1 MLESSVTL
9 RITHN
14 IDYMIKESPMKIN
27 AMKAWSL
34 KKSFTSLLLAV
45 FTLLSV
51 QTPAMAAIVSTDQV
65 AYEQQS
71 QMQRE
76 AVKSFLSR
84 DDVATQL
91 VERGV
96 DVADAQQRVDS
107 LTSAELNALSE
118 KIDLL
123 PAGEGAA
130 GLVIGIIV
138 VFMLL
143 DIAGVTDI
151 FPAI

>member
-1 MLESSVTL
+1 
-9 RITHN
+9 
-14 IDYMIKESPMKIN
+14 MKIN
-27 AMKAWSL
+27 SMKAYSL

-51 QTPAMAAIVSTDQV
+51 QMPAMADIVSTDQV

-76 AVKSFLSR
+76 ALKSFLSR
-84 DDVATQL
+84 DDVVAQL

-96 DVADAQQRVDS
+96 DVTDAQQRVDS
-107 LTSAELNALSE
+107 LTSAELDALSE

-123 PAGEGAA
+123 PAGEGGV

-151 FPAI
+151 FPAL

>member
-1 MLESSVTL
+1 
-9 RITHN
+9 
-14 IDYMIKESPMKIN
+14 MKKNSIFR
-27 AMKAWSL
+27 KSL
-34 KKSFTSLLLAV
+34 TSLLLAV

-51 QTPAMAAIVSTDQV
+51 QMPAMADIVSTDQL
-65 AYEQQS
+65 AYEQQT
-71 QMQRE
+71 QTQRD

-84 DDVATQL
+84 DDVVAQL

-96 DVADAQQRVDS
+96 NVADAQQRVDS

-123 PAGEGAA
+123 PAGEGGV